1 MQFVERY
8 IDDPDDATNALRILQ
23 TMVKTDKKI
32 HKLVVE
38 LGGIETTSK
47 AMKRYDGDNEGVAA
61 SEVGL
66 IQVVCGYNIATDRK
80 LMNCGAIRVV
90 VQAMRRW
97 PKNEEVQASASK
109 ALNILASNKDM
120 AIQKKI
126 IDVGGLVTLAEAC
139 TMHHYACNPPLSN
152 RGKG

>member
-32 HKLVVE
+32 HILVVE
-38 LGGIETTSK
+38 LGGIETTSN
-47 AMKRYDGDNEGVAA
+47 AMKRYDEDNEGVAA